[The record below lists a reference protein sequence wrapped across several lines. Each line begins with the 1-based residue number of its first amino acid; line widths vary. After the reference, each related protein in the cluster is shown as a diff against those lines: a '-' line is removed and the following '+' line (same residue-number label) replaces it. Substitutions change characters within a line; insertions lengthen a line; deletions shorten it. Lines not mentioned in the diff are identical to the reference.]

1 MRTGAAT
8 GNAACGGTGRARNE
22 TASEEKNTMHV
33 EVDEPKCVSAGLCVM
48 SAPEVF
54 DQRDDDGVVIL
65 LEADPEAGLH
75 DEVREA
81 AGLCPAAAIR
91 LVEQ

>member
-1 MRTGAAT
+1 
-8 GNAACGGTGRARNE
+8 
-22 TASEEKNTMHV
+22 MHV

-48 SAPEVF
+48 SAPDVF

-65 LEADPEAGLH
+65 LDSDPDTALDE
-75 DEVREA
+75 EVREA

-91 LVEQ
+91 LVEK

>member
-1 MRTGAAT
+1 MR
-8 GNAACGGTGRARNE
+8 
-22 TASEEKNTMHV
+22 V

-54 DQRDDDGVVIL
+54 DQRDDDGVVVL
-65 LEADPEAGLH
+65 LASDPGTDTHEG
-75 DEVREA
+75 VREA

-91 LVEQ
+91 LLET